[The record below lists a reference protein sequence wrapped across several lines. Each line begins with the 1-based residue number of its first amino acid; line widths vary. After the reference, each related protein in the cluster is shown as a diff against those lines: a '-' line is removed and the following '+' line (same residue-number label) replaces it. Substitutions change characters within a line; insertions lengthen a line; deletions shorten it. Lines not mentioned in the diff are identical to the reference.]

1 MKAVVVGAGGIGG
14 FIAGMLAR
22 SGTDVGV
29 VARGP
34 HLEAIRA
41 RGLRVES
48 ADFGSFTA
56 AVPTRED
63 LREFGEVEYVLA
75 AVKAHQ
81 LSEIAGQLQP
91 YARTAQI
98 VPLVNGV
105 PFWYFPARNVE
116 ASDPNGTLRR
126 LIPDTNVI
134 GAVVHASGN
143 VREPGVVEQMGGARY
158 PLGRPDGSRDERL
171 AELAALFT
179 AAGFDAPVSDAIRV
193 DVWRKLMGNVP
204 LNPISALNRARVG
217 TILRDPLTRALVRD
231 VMLEVTGV
239 AAATGVDV
247 AIDVEAR
254 MKMAE
259 HIADVK
265 TSMLQDVE
273 ARRPLELEP
282 IVGAVVEMAR
292 DRGVRVPHTDTLYAL
307 TKTLEAEILR

>member
-22 SGTDVGV
+22 GGIEAGV
-29 VARGP
+29 VARGA
-34 HLEAIRA
+34 HLDAIRA

-48 ADFGSFTA
+48 ADFGTFTA
-56 AVPTRED
+56 TLPAHED
-63 LREFGEVEYVLA
+63 LRAFGAVDYVLL

-81 LSEIAGQLQP
+81 LPDMIGQLEP

-105 PFWYFPARNVE
+105 PFWYFPDRHVE
-116 ASDPNGTLRR
+116 ASDPGGQLRD
-126 LIPDTNVI
+126 LVPDSNVI

-158 PLGRPDGSRDERL
+158 PIGRPDGSTDERITAL
-171 AELAALFT
+171 ADLF
-179 AAGFDAPVSDAIRV
+179 ASLGFDAPVSREIRV

-217 TILRDPLTRALVRD
+217 TILKNPLTRALVRD
-231 VMLEVTGV
+231 VMLEVTEV

-247 AIDVEAR
+247 AIDVDAR
-254 MKMAE
+254 ITMAG

-273 ARRPLELEP
+273 ARRPLELDP
-282 IVGAVVEMAR
+282 IVGAVAEMAR
-292 DRGVRVPHTDTLYAL
+292 DRNVRVPHTDTLYAL
-307 TKTLEAEILR
+307 AKTLEAELLQ